1 MDTGRLRSIWR
12 LIRSRNYIVVTV
24 NKDGADALR
33 KIDVDL
39 ENAVLM
45 AVITRR
51 AYEQLNDHITELAV
65 DLGEL
70 RSLEQLR
77 AAVEK
82 LEVQHVG

>member
-1 MDTGRLRSIWR
+1 
-12 LIRSRNYIVVTV
+12 
-24 NKDGADALR
+24 
-33 KIDVDL
+33 
-39 ENAVLM
+39 M